1 MRILV
6 VEDEQKVADALR
18 EGLVDE
24 RYDVVV
30 ERTGEGAFFRV
41 NTETFDVVLLD
52 LTLPGRD
59 GLEILRALRQRRME
73 TPVLVLTARDSLE
86 DRVTGLDAGADDYLV
101 KPFAFAELLA
111 RIRALVRRG
120 RVADAPKLAVGDLEM
135 DLVTR
140 KVLRGGKPGGPHRP
154 RVRAAR
160 ISDAVSGAGRVAR
173 DAGARCLEGNR
184 THDAAR
190 QRDRRPHRA
199 PAPQGGSRTHGQVD
213 PHYAWRRLHA
223 ARRESRDRNTRWVA
237 GRWWRSHSVRMRLTL
252 WDVAATTVV
261 LGAYLFG
268 VYTSVSRNVSD
279 SLDERLRAD
288 FYWAAATV
296 DEGPDGLIMPFPQ
309 IDLLLEEESPWV
321 QVWSV
326 DGKQLLLSNDEAQA
340 PSHPGK
346 PGTRPARERT

>member
-120 RVADAPKLAVGDLEM
+120 RVADAPKLTVGDLEM

-140 KVLRGGKPGGPHRP
+140 KVLRAGKPVDLT
-154 RVRAAR
+154 VREFELLEFLMR
-160 ISDAVSGAGRVAR
+160 YQGQVVSRETLAR
-173 DAGARCLEGNR
+173 DVWKETARTTPLDN
-184 THDAAR
+184 
-190 QRDRRPHRA
+190 
-199 PAPQGGSRTHGQVD
+199 VI
-213 PHYAWRRLHA
+213 
-223 ARRESRDRNTRWVA
+223 
-237 GRWWRSHSVRMRLTL
+237 
-252 WDVAATTVV
+252 DVHIA
-261 LGAYLFG
+261 
-268 VYTSVSRNVSD
+268 
-279 SLDERLRAD
+279 RLRRKVD
-288 FYWAAATV
+288 LEHTFKLIHTV
-296 DEGPDGLIMPFPQ
+296 RGVGFMLREGEP
-309 IDLLLEEESPWV
+309 
-321 QVWSV
+321 
-326 DGKQLLLSNDEAQA
+326 
-340 PSHPGK
+340 
-346 PGTRPARERT
+346 

>member
-1 MRILV
+1 MVRGFGVWELALGTWELTGCGSAMRILV

-18 EGLVDE
+18 EGLEDE

-120 RVADAPKLAVGDLEM
+120 RVADAPRLAVGDLEM

-140 KVLRGGKPGGPHRP
+140 KVLRGGRP
-154 RVRAAR
+154 VDLTVREFELLEFLMR
-160 ISDAVSGAGRVAR
+160 YQGQVVSRETLAR
-173 DAGARCLEGNR
+173 DVWKETARTTPLDN
-184 THDAAR
+184 
-190 QRDRRPHRA
+190 
-199 PAPQGGSRTHGQVD
+199 VI
-213 PHYAWRRLHA
+213 
-223 ARRESRDRNTRWVA
+223 
-237 GRWWRSHSVRMRLTL
+237 
-252 WDVAATTVV
+252 DVHIA
-261 LGAYLFG
+261 
-268 VYTSVSRNVSD
+268 
-279 SLDERLRAD
+279 RLRRKVD
-288 FYWAAATV
+288 LEHNVKLIHTV
-296 DEGPDGLIMPFPQ
+296 RGVGFMLREGEP
-309 IDLLLEEESPWV
+309 
-321 QVWSV
+321 
-326 DGKQLLLSNDEAQA
+326 
-340 PSHPGK
+340 
-346 PGTRPARERT
+346 